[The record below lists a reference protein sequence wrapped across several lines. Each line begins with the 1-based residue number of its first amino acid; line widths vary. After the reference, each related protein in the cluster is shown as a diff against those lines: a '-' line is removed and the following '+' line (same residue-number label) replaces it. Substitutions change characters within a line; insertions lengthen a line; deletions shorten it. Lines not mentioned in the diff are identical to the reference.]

1 MNLQEKLYETS
12 GDLRERAAHLAAVV
26 VTTARARAKVAVKRF
41 DALRGSLSV
50 LSVAG
55 RELNR
60 VARRHAGSFVREN
73 SAIAAHA
80 RKDVSSLARKTYSTL
95 TVQRGVVKAK
105 ARKSP
110 AVRKP
115 AKAKA
120 A

>member
-1 MNLQEKLYETS
+1 MNLQEKLYETTS
-12 GDLRERAAHLAAVV
+12 DLRESAAHLAAVV

-41 DALRGSLSV
+41 DGLRGSLSV

-105 ARKSP
+105 ARKAP
-110 AVRKP
+110 AARKP
-115 AKAKA
+115 AKPKA